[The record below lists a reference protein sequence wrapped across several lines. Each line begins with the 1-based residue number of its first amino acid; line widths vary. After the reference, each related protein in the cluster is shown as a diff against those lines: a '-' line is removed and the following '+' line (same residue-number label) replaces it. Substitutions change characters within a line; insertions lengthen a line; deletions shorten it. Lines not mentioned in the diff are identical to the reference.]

1 MRAKSHRYPDDN
13 DIYTDTTYYDKEENY
28 FDLGFQRLKIINI
41 DSYPEFKYLEK
52 LFINNNKLKKL
63 PDSKY
68 LPHLKELVCSNNEL
82 SQIPLYPKLI
92 YLDISHNKIL
102 DCSHYNNSN
111 IKYFDCSFNSGFKLN
126 FNIPSC
132 KQLYINDT
140 GIENINLNYCPYLEI
155 LDCSNNLLKK
165 IEGGNNLIEI
175 NIQDNNINTV
185 PVWPK
190 LLRLMANN
198 NVINFLDTYPELIFI
213 TISYNKLQQINDQ
226 PKLKKIIANNNNI
239 IKIGNVPNL
248 KFIDLSY
255 NKIKLLEMPINC
267 KYAYL
272 HFNDFQAIKI
282 SDKNVFL
289 KLRELQIDFSTYS
302 KIYDQFQKYISSIN
316 IQVSGEQLTL
326 FLKKI
331 SNVFNDNIIKI
342 IFNKLN
348 SINFPKREQEITYI
362 SYLIFNKYFS
372 KSKYNK
378 ITDVIDITEFK
389 TLNQI
394 ILNAYYHNMIITLY
408 FNGYY

>member
-1 MRAKSHRYPDDN
+1 MRAKSHRYPDNN
-13 DIYTDTTYYDKEENY
+13 DIYTDTTYYDKEESY
-28 FDLGFQRLKIINI
+28 FDLGYQRLKIINI
-41 DSYPEFKYLEK
+41 DFYPEFKYLKK
-52 LFINNNKLKKL
+52 LFINNNKLKNL

-82 SQIPLYPKLI
+82 TQIPLYPKLI
-92 YLDISHNKIL
+92 YLDISHNKII

-111 IKYFDCSFNSGFKLN
+111 INYFDCSFNSGFKLN
-126 FNIPSC
+126 FNIPVC
-132 KQLYINDT
+132 KQLYIDNT

-155 LDCSNNLLKK
+155 LDCNNNLLKK

-175 NIQDNNINTV
+175 NIEDNKINCI

-198 NVINFLDTYPELIFI
+198 NAINYLDTYPELVYL
-213 TISYNKLQQINDQ
+213 TINYNKLQQINDQ

-239 IKIGNVPNL
+239 VKIGKMPNL

-255 NKIKLLEMPINC
+255 NKIKLLEISNNC

-272 HFNDFQAIKI
+272 QFNDLQKINI
-282 SDKNVFL
+282 SDTNIFS
-289 KLRELQIDFSTYS
+289 KLHELQIDFSTYS
-302 KIYDQFQKYISSIN
+302 KIYNLCQNYISSIN

-348 SINFPKREQEITYI
+348 SVNFPKRQQEIQYI
-362 SYLIFNKYFS
+362 SFLIFNKYFS
-372 KSKYNK
+372 QSKYEKLN
-378 ITDVIDITEFK
+378 DVVNIKEFII
-389 TLNQI
+389 LYEI